1 MLPSLLI
8 PAEFPARKES
18 CRSVRRT
25 RRKSPNG
32 LTRFVHTFAKW
43 FPHFPYFGLPLCS
56 DSHLGAWRI
65 FCAFSLVV
73 SCGLPGAC
81 RGADVFRYRRLS
93 PLFCAPLV

>member
-18 CRSVRRT
+18 CKSVRRT

-32 LTRFVHTFAKW
+32 LTRLVHTFAKW
-43 FPHFPYFGLPLCS
+43 FTHFPYFGLPVCS
-56 DSHLGAWRI
+56 DSHPGAWRI
-65 FCAFSLVV
+65 FRPFSLVV
-73 SCGLPGAC
+73 SRGVPGAG

-93 PLFCAPLV
+93 PIFCAPFV